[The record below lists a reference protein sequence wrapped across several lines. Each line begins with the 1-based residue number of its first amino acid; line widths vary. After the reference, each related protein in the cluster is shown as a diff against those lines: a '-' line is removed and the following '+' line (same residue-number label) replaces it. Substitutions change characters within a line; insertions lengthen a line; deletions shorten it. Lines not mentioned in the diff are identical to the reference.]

1 MSHTEWSR
9 QALPA
14 MLDDLRTIVELE
26 THSYDK
32 PMLDKGIDT
41 IRAWA
46 FDRLGEPDTEARH
59 TDTVR
64 GDVLELGYA
73 GTAPGTVLLLSH
85 YDTVWPTGTLTGW
98 PYTDEDGRVT
108 GPGAFDMKL
117 GLVQSVW
124 ALRGLRELGL
134 PHPSVK
140 FLFNGDEEIGSPH
153 SRPYIEAASEGALAT
168 LVFEASLDGKLKTA
182 RKGVGLFDVTA
193 TGVEGHA
200 GLDPYAGASA
210 IHALAEI
217 VGQLASA
224 GSREL
229 GTTVNVGTISGGT
242 GRNVTAGSAGCG
254 VDVRVAEP
262 SEMDRIDKVFAGLE
276 AADPRVTVSVEGEWN
291 RPPMTPNDPS
301 RALFATARK
310 VAADEGWQLEETAVG
325 GASDGNFVSA
335 LGRPVLD
342 GLGAVGG
349 GAHARDE
356 HILTRHIPER
366 TALAIGLISALA

>member
-1 MSHTEWSR
+1 MSHTDWSR

-14 MLDDLRTIVELE
+14 ILDDLRSIVELE

-32 PMLDKGIDT
+32 PMLDKGLDT
-41 IRAWA
+41 IRAWV
-46 FDRLGEPDTEARH
+46 FDRLGAPDTEARH
-59 TDTVR
+59 TDMVR

-85 YDTVWPTGTLTGW
+85 YDTVWPTGTLAGW

-193 TGVEGHA
+193 TGVEAHA

-242 GRNVTAGSAGCG
+242 GRNVTAGGASCG

-262 SEMDRIDKVFAGLE
+262 SEMDRIDKLFAGLE
-276 AADPRVTVSVEGEWN
+276 ATDPRVGISVEGEWN

-301 RALFATARK
+301 RALFASARK
-310 VAADEGWQLEETAVG
+310 VAADAGWELEETAVG

-356 HILTRHIPER
+356 HILVRHIPER
-366 TALAIGLISALA
+366 TALAIGLIAALA